1 MSRLL
6 KLSSGAERII
16 NILEQKGYQAYA
28 VGGCVRDLLL
38 GLTPADWDIAS
49 SALPQDIMEAF
60 NGYSVI
66 PTGIKHGTVTVIME
80 GTPFEIT
87 TFRTEGRY
95 VAHRRPEKVNFVSE
109 LKEDLRRRDFT
120 LNAMAYNPSGGLYDF
135 FGGEEDL
142 KAGVLRC
149 VGEASERFWEDAL
162 RIMRAL
168 RFASVYGFQIEKN
181 TGLAVRA
188 CAPYL
193 KEISAERLGSE
204 FNKFLLGR
212 GFYSIMQEYA
222 EVVYYALDMPEVG
235 QFRLKAAA
243 LAPNDLEMRLGL
255 LFESGEWARRVL
267 KGLRYDNKTI
277 RGAAIIAQ
285 ELLKREAEALEV
297 KKMLNKLG
305 AEYYFKLLSAR
316 EAYERAAGESPA
328 SVYARNLAEEILSK
342 GQCVSLKQLAVKGGD
357 LREFVRAPAIGSLL
371 NALLEEV
378 MQGGL
383 PNSRELLLKRA
394 GELAQDCAQ
403 PVLRRHD

>member
-1 MSRLL
+1 
-6 KLSSGAERII
+6 
-16 NILEQKGYQAYA
+16 
-28 VGGCVRDLLL
+28 
-38 GLTPADWDIAS
+38 
-49 SALPQDIMEAF
+49 
-60 NGYSVI
+60 
-66 PTGIKHGTVTVIME
+66 
-80 GTPFEIT
+80 
-87 TFRTEGRY
+87 
-95 VAHRRPEKVNFVSE
+95 
-109 LKEDLRRRDFT
+109 
-120 LNAMAYNPSGGLYDF
+120 
-135 FGGEEDL
+135 
-142 KAGVLRC
+142 
-149 VGEASERFWEDAL
+149 
-162 RIMRAL
+162 
-168 RFASVYGFQIEKN
+168 
-181 TGLAVRA
+181 
-188 CAPYL
+188 
-193 KEISAERLGSE
+193 
-204 FNKFLLGR
+204 
-212 GFYSIMQEYA
+212 
-222 EVVYYALDMPEVG
+222 MPEVG